1 MQGGEHILV
10 LPDAG
15 RAERAGKAPL
25 PRGLGQQPDADGA
38 EPQQHG
44 GDVRA
49 LRVQLA
55 PGGLEKQLG
64 GRGVRGRGARAGGQ
78 AAEQP
83 RIQRGQAAHAGERRV
98 AEDDAGVARQPL
110 PQSLRR
116 KGMQDGHAGKRHRAI
131 KCIRR
136 GHVQPNAGQTQ
147 PPDARQ
153 QRVGIETFGGEQRN
167 IVFRGCAGIAAQQ
180 RELVAERAVPPRREE
195 LNAEGGAI
203 RRLAGDERFS
213 RQGQGHF
220 DRLRFARRQKDG
232 QIVHGQRLARAG
244 GARTE
249 DEAPRLH
256 RGERRAEADGLCLR
270 IRPKCD
276 IAQAGARRQMQA
288 DRPEH
293 ARRTGCVKAQAE
305 RLPAPGVQR
314 VGERHAHKAVLGILE
329 RAEGHIVRQHA
340 PPAAH
345 QFERQLRVVG
355 AERAEIQRI
364 RQFDRAAHVA
374 GDRGGQGKIG
384 LLHRLRVVRAIGD
397 RRAQQ
402 VGKGAQRVR
411 AGEMKGLVGRHIFRQ
426 ALGQPGR
433 ADAPARQRSHAFC
446 RATISR
452 AIIRPQMVLPSQIS
466 PRMTISNASSSG
478 RRTRPRNSSS
488 SGCVSP

>member
-1 MQGGEHILV
+1 MRRRERGLQGGEYILV

-15 RAERAGKAPL
+15 RAERAGKTPL

-38 EPQQHG
+38 KPQQHG

-49 LRVQLA
+49 LCVQLA
-55 PGGLEKQLG
+55 PGGLKEQLG

-83 RIQRGQAAHAGERRV
+83 RIQRGQAAHAGKRRV
-98 AEDDAGVARQPL
+98 AEDDAGMTRQPL
-110 PQSLRR
+110 PQGLRR
-116 KGMQDGHAGKRHRAI
+116 KGMQDGHAGKRHRAV
-131 KCIRR
+131 KRIRR

-167 IVFRGCAGIAAQQ
+167 IVFRGRAGIAAQQ

-195 LNAEGGAI
+195 LNAEGGAV
-203 RRLAGDERFS
+203 RRLAGDKRFP

-220 DRLRFARRQKDG
+220 DRLRFARR
-232 QIVHGQRLARAG
+232 
-244 GARTE
+244 
-249 DEAPRLH
+249 
-256 RGERRAEADGLCLR
+256 AEADGLRLR
-270 IRPKCD
+270 IRPKRD
-276 IAQAGARRQMQA
+276 IAQTGARRQMQA

-329 RAEGHIVRQHA
+329 HAEGHIIRQHA

-374 GDRGGQGKIG
+374 GNRGGQGKIG
-384 LLHRLRVVRAIGD
+384 LLHRLRVV
-397 RRAQQ
+397 RAQQ

-411 AGEMKGLVGRHIFRQ
+411 AGEMKGLVGRRVLRQ

-433 ADAPARQRSHAFC
+433 ADAPACQRSHAFC